1 MQVTTAAARLE
12 RFRAIRA
19 TTRQLVSSLTAEDCQ
34 AQSMPDASP
43 VKWHLAHTSW
53 FFETFVLAPHVPA
66 YQLFDERYRDLFNSY
81 YNTVGPQ
88 PMRGHRGLQSRPD
101 LATVQCYR
109 SHVDAAINAML
120 LQGTLTDEVN
130 ALIELGLQHEQ
141 QHQELVLTDLQ
152 HLFWCNALA
161 PAYAPAKPTRL
172 DTALVALVAPPAPP
186 PVPAPCWLAF
196 AGGLHVIGAEPSRH
210 SFAFDNEC
218 PHHQVWLEPF
228 TLSNR
233 LVTNAEYQQF
243 IDDDGY
249 QRPDL
254 WLSQGWATAQQENWQ
269 APLYWRCVNGAWQR
283 FSLHGEQALEP
294 AAPVCHVS
302 FFEADAFAR
311 WRDARLPL
319 EAEWEVAATSA
330 LHGQLGRDGAGSGSQ
345 GNLLA
350 SGELRPCA
358 ATAGATTGT
367 LQQML
372 GDVWEW
378 TASAY
383 APYPGFRS
391 APGAVGEYNGKF
403 MSQQYV
409 LRGGS
414 CVTPADHIRATYRNF
429 FPPQTRWQWSGIRLA
444 RDGHASHSEQATRQP
459 HHESSTHS

>member
-1 MQVTTAAARLE
+1 M
-12 RFRAIRA
+12 
-19 TTRQLVSSLTAEDCQ
+19 
-34 AQSMPDASP
+34 
-43 VKWHLAHTSW
+43 
-53 FFETFVLAPHVPA
+53 
-66 YQLFDERYRDLFNSY
+66 
-81 YNTVGPQ
+81 
-88 PMRGHRGLQSRPD
+88 
-101 LATVQCYR
+101 
-109 SHVDAAINAML
+109 
-120 LQGTLTDEVN
+120 
-130 ALIELGLQHEQ
+130 
-141 QHQELVLTDLQ
+141 Q
-152 HLFWCNALA
+152 HLFWCNPLT
-161 PAYAPAKPTRL
+161 PAYAAAAPTKN
-172 DTALVALVAPPAPP
+172 DSSPGAAPR
-186 PVPAPCWLAF
+186 WLAF
-196 AGGLHVIGAEPSRH
+196 SGGLHVIGAEPSH
-210 SFAFDNEC
+210 HNFAFDNEF

-254 WLSQGWATAQQENWQ
+254 WLSLGWATAQHENWQ
-269 APLYWRCVNGAWQR
+269 APLYWRRTNGTWQR
-283 FSLHGEQALEP
+283 FSLHGEQAIEP

-319 EAEWEVAATSA
+319 EAEWEVAAASASSATS
-330 LHGQLGRDGAGSGSQ
+330 

-350 SGELRPCA
+350 SGKLRPCA
-358 ATAGATTGT
+358 ADAADT

-414 CVTPADHIRATYRNF
+414 CVSPADHIRTTYRNF

-444 RDGHASHSEQATRQP
+444 RDGHGSLSNQVRHQP
-459 HHESSTHS
+459 HHESSTNS

>member
-12 RFRAIRA
+12 RYQAIRA
-19 TTRQLVSSLTAEDCQ
+19 TTQQLVSSLTAEDCQ

-43 VKWHLAHTSW
+43 VKWHLAHTAW
-53 FFETFVLAPHVPA
+53 FFETFVLAPHVPG
-66 YQLFDERYRDLFNSY
+66 YQLFDARFRELFNSY

-88 PMRGHRGLQSRPD
+88 PVRGQRGLLTRPD
-101 LATVQCYR
+101 LSTVQCYR
-109 SHVDAAINAML
+109 SHVDAAVSAML
-120 LQGTLTDEVN
+120 NQGTLTDEVS
-130 ALIELGLQHEQ
+130 ALVELGLQHEQ
-141 QHQELVLTDLQ
+141 QHQELLLTDVQ
-152 HLFWCNALA
+152 HLFWCNPLA
-161 PAYAPAKPTRL
+161 PAYAAAKPTRI
-172 DTALVALVAPPAPP
+172 DPMPAAAPQR
-186 PVPAPCWLAF
+186 WLAF
-196 AGGLHVIGAEPSRH
+196 AGGLHVIGAEPSRQT
-210 SFAFDNEC
+210 FAFDNEH

-254 WLSQGWATAQQENWQ
+254 WLSLGWATAQQEQWQ
-269 APLYWRCVNGAWQR
+269 APLYWRCTNGAWQR
-283 FSLHGEQALEP
+283 FSLHGEQAIEP
-294 AAPVCHVS
+294 DAPVCHVS
-302 FFEADAFAR
+302 FFEADAYAR

-330 LHGQLGRDGAGSGSQ
+330 GSAA

-350 SGELRPCA
+350 SGNLRPCA
-358 ATAGATTGT
+358 ATAADT

-444 RDGHASHSEQATRQP
+444 RDGHASLSNQVTRQP
-459 HHESSTHS
+459 HYESSTHP